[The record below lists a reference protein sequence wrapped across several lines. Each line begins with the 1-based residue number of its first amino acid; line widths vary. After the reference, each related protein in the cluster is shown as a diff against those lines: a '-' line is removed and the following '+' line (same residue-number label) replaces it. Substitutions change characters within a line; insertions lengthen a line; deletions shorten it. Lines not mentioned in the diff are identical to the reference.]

1 MCMVMLTSMDKFN
14 IIDKNKEICCVEK
27 QNKRCSK
34 YLALFSICKA
44 QFAHL
49 TYLQLLGGDY

>member
-1 MCMVMLTSMDKFN
+1 MLTSMDKFN